1 MERCSSIAPRGLKF
15 SFFASS
21 SAKSLALP
29 SKLGGGAFL
38 IRYPRQACL
47 FSPIFMANA
56 QDKPMGAQ
64 FQELEI
70 SSNVRGTFS
79 LALA

>member
-1 MERCSSIAPRGLKF
+1 
-15 SFFASS
+15 
-21 SAKSLALP
+21 
-29 SKLGGGAFL
+29 
-38 IRYPRQACL
+38 
-47 FSPIFMANA
+47 MANA